1 MSFKVLITSASMLNQ
16 PVKIRSMSRV
26 ALLNVTMPTLSIGR
40 LLKVLL
46 GSKSHTDI
54 YSTFGSST
62 DAFLMPLK
70 KVSDDIFATQRVDKQ
85 ATKKFFDTAE
95 LFESV
100 HTTRAVIPKDSIGVS
115 TDPIALGYF
124 KKPQS
129 NLSLRS
135 QLHFSYGITLGEQTA
150 SVLAG
155 IDSLFS
161 TKGLFDTTG
170 INEDIWAG
178 QAKIKT
184 SRTSISHLSK
194 KYNTLAF
201 ITDEPEYIEPV
212 PGVTGGQFAYIITDQ
227 DRPATLFFNTSVASF
242 RLGDALD
249 AIQTGGAALIQQTWT
264 GLDRPTVIGIDT
276 ENNSVLFDK
285 TISTIFQGVGA
296 TIAVVSRTAQPYSP
310 GYSVGSLDRLGTR
323 SSTSSL
329 IKKWA
334 KTRKASSASTSSK
347 IYANYAVY
355 NKDTVEHSELIKKFV
370 TKAPQFSSTELEG
383 LVSKM
388 PMLRKAS
395 SAHTDVRTHT
405 NYSVYNKE
413 TIEYS
418 ELIKKFVKKAPRF
431 SSTEIAELVWKIPM
445 LKKFSSASTDVRTHT
460 NYSVYNKET
469 IEYSELIK
477 KYISKPRF
485 SSAEIAGLVSKMP
498 MLKKFSAGSVKTEV
512 IAAGAS
518 TFKKDK
524 VYSSHLLKKDLDVQ
538 FKQDVP
544 PLNLN
549 NIILIQ
555 PLEQTYVHFGGY
567 RHYHDED
574 GNSISEPIY
583 IPKYNKAFLS
593 SVQNI
598 RAMYSYYQAARG
610 FGDRIAF
617 YNNSE
622 STTPTYVGYIHQ
634 VGSNWVRFSSS
645 SSPYLST
652 ASFNDNSI
660 HFDEFTDIRII
671 RDPITRFSYYDA
683 DAEATLIDER
693 PRETGLDRRLT
704 RVGANSGFD
713 QRTGD
718 WKGVGIA
725 FGIKQN
731 AYDNS
736 NAQSLLI
743 EAAYSKL
750 GRTQLGLDNSQFKKR
765 FVKKLLDKA
774 VIHNL
779 VKKYV
784 IKQPFDM
791 GFDIAIT
798 SHQNYS
804 VYNKVASNIDAS
816 LVTKYVDKA
825 IPVSFSTAASQLL
838 EKYINIKKLSLAGI
852 VSRSYE
858 SRSRLIKSSSSTS
871 VTLQKQ
877 AMKRFGDSDPVTT
890 ATHFDRIAEY
900 HRDFTTDSVSADN
913 TVSIFRQNYAN
924 SYFAEDYVGHAIT
937 S

>member
-201 ITDEPEYIEPV
+201 ITDTPVYIPAV
-212 PGVTGGQFAYIITDQ
+212 PGVIGGEFAYNLSSSGLND
-227 DRPATLFFNTSVASF
+227 TLVLSSTASI
-242 RLGDALD
+242 LVGDV
-249 AIQTGGAALIQQTWT
+249 
-264 GLDRPTVIGIDT
+264 LDRVSYSQGKVAYTNRLNPPIVI
-276 ENNSVLFDK
+276 SVDSATRI
-285 TISTIFQGVGA
+285 TISTIINIGSGNGTA
-296 TIAVVSRTAQPYSP
+296 TAVLIRTPQPAVP
-310 GYSVGSLDRLGTR
+310 GYWAGSLDRLGDR
-323 SSTSSL
+323 SSVSSF

>member
-201 ITDEPEYIEPV
+201 ITDTPVYIPAV
-212 PGVTGGQFAYIITDQ
+212 PGVIGGEFAYDLSSSGLN
-227 DRPATLFFNTSVASF
+227 DTLVLSSTASI
-242 RLGDALD
+242 LVGDV
-249 AIQTGGAALIQQTWT
+249 
-264 GLDRPTVIGIDT
+264 LDRVSYSQGQVAYTNRLNPPIVI
-276 ENNSVLFDK
+276 SVDSATRI
-285 TISTIFQGVGA
+285 TISTIINIGSGNGTA
-296 TIAVVSRTAQPYSP
+296 TAVLIRTPQPAVP
-310 GYSVGSLDRLGTR
+310 GYWAGSLDRLGDR
-323 SSTSSL
+323 SSVSSF

-598 RAMYSYYQAARG
+598 RAMYSYYQTARG

>member
-201 ITDEPEYIEPV
+201 ITDTPVYIPAV
-212 PGVTGGQFAYIITDQ
+212 PGVIGGEFAYNLSSSGLND
-227 DRPATLFFNTSVASF
+227 TLVLSSTASI
-242 RLGDALD
+242 LVGDV
-249 AIQTGGAALIQQTWT
+249 
-264 GLDRPTVIGIDT
+264 LDRVSYSQGQVAYTNRLNPPIVI
-276 ENNSVLFDK
+276 SVDSATRI
-285 TISTIFQGVGA
+285 TISTIINIGSGNGTA
-296 TIAVVSRTAQPYSP
+296 TAVLIRTPQPAVP
-310 GYSVGSLDRLGTR
+310 GYWAGSLDRLGDR
-323 SSTSSL
+323 SSVSSF

-598 RAMYSYYQAARG
+598 RAMYSYYQTARG